1 MEDFSAVNWLAVVL
15 GAVAAFL
22 VGWLWYSP
30 KMFGVKWAAGVG
42 VQLGSASSLP
52 VGAMVSQFAALF
64 LLATV
69 VGITATTNALF
80 TALLAILAAA
90 MFVASSGA
98 YVKKSS
104 AAILIEFFY
113 IVVAGAVMI
122 LAQGAL

>member
-1 MEDFSAVNWLAVVL
+1 MEDFGAVSWVGVIV

-30 KMFGVKWAAGVG
+30 KLFGMKWAAGAG
-42 VQLGSASSLP
+42 VNLGAASAMP
-52 VGAMVSQFAALF
+52 VGAMVTQLVAL
-64 LLATV
+64 LILSTV

-80 TALLAILAAA
+80 TAILAILAAA
-90 MFVASSGA
+90 TFVASSGA

-122 LAQGAL
+122 VAQGVF